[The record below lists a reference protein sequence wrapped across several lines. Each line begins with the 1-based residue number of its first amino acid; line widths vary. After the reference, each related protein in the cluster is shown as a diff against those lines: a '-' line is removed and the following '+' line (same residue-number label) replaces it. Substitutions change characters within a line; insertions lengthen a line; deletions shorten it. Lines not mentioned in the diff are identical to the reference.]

1 MSQNEKNAHKP
12 TREAHA
18 INNKVLW
25 LWESKAVCT
34 SQQRQ
39 LSSVEWWKVT
49 LRIFLASHVIS
60 IFDWICLIVCK
71 VSGSTTF
78 NRTIYCRPVVES
90 SNRKDLSSR
99 WVCVRIIPGKRSF
112 ACNARI
118 CIVID
123 FYLLL
128 LLREFY
134 FTCDN
139 NRLPGI
145 WVQLNIMKWRS
156 GCWSKN
162 DGIVVVGSPPKQI
175 RILLRW

>member
-128 LLREFY
+128 TFICYYYWESSISPATITDFPEFGCNS
-134 FTCDN
+134 T
-139 NRLPGI
+139 L
-145 WVQLNIMKWRS
+145 WS
-156 GCWSKN
+156 GVLDVDQKMME
-162 DGIVVVGSPPKQI
+162 
-175 RILLRW
+175 